1 MSQIATVR
9 IETKSGVTEV
19 PVFEPGD
26 SNPTVLE
33 AWRIK
38 TETGTGFIP
47 LTDPAQ
53 AAFPFLRVQTEQ
65 GVFSVT
71 DTVGAPNSV
80 KHQYRAQNFTTS
92 TWTDTA
98 PNGPQADMSI
108 NGVSASTLNGD
119 RSASSDGVDDF
130 AVSDGPQTLPEQKQ
144 FGIAFVFRSSDTT
157 DGSRWFGVSDSN
169 TGAIFNIEDSDTFT
183 GETGN
188 LILRT
193 KGGSGDLLVETAD
206 QFVDGDVHLVV
217 INKIANSGSGAVEF
231 YVDGQ
236 QVNSTVQIDSGFDH
250 TNYSMNRDMHFF
262 GRNQVNGSGARDFKA
277 LDMPFIEFNEEP
289 YSSTERQNLKQRAP
303 GL

>member
-1 MSQIATVR
+1 MSQIATVQ
-9 IETKSGVTEV
+9 IETKSGVAEV

-26 SNPTVLE
+26 SKSNVLE

-53 AAFPFLRVQTEQ
+53 AAYPFFRVQTEQ

-71 DTVGAPNSV
+71 NTVGTPSSV
-80 KHQYRAQNFTTS
+80 KHQYRGQNFTSS
-92 TWTDTA
+92 TWTDSVGT
-98 PNGPQADMSI
+98 ADMSI

-119 RSASSDGVDDF
+119 RSSSSDGVDDF
-130 AVSDGPQTLPEQKQ
+130 AVSDGPQDLPEQET
-144 FGIAFVFRSSDTT
+144 FGIAFVFQSSDTT
-157 DGSRWFGVSDSN
+157 DGSRWFGISDNNSDDV
-169 TGAIFNIEDSDTFT
+169 FNIEDSDTFSGT
-183 GETGN
+183 TGN

-193 KGGSGDLLVETAD
+193 KSGSGDLIVETAD
-206 QFVDGDVHLVV
+206 QFVDGNTHLVV
-217 INKIANSGSGAVEF
+217 INKTANTGSGAVEF

-236 QVNSTVQIDSGFDH
+236 QVNSAVQKDSGFDNTQYS
-250 TNYSMNRDMHFF
+250 TNIDMGFFSRNRQT
-262 GRNQVNGSGARDFKA
+262 GTQNFKA